1 MEPPNPFSLEP
12 FSLHHLLLLVPS
24 GSHGARRLR
33 FACVVCQ
40 LFTRSRSSLVGQPFA
55 AARDPTPRDLS
66 RHRSR
71 NEMHGQPRRPKKPED
86 GAAAAAKAAKLR
98 ELQGQVLHN
107 HHTSTYT
114 EEALGLSFKLLEIN
128 PEAYTAWNYRKLALQ
143 HNLKELSDP
152 EAIKSSVDNELR
164 VVEAALRANPKS
176 YGAWYHR
183 KWLLNQKLTPVD
195 SKREFGLLDKLL
207 KVDARNFHGWNYRR
221 FLAKFTG
228 VPEEDELKYTMV
240 KICDNFSNYSAWH
253 NRSILLSNL
262 LIQQSKGFESKQKIF
277 KEEFDLV
284 TQALFTD
291 PSDQSGWFYH
301 LWLLAQTSSPENPQL
316 IASWPCNDAKLS
328 LFPIRKSDDLNM
340 VSSSSSICCYS
351 LKDRIIPIVLYFDE
365 PVKGL
370 NPSNVKL
377 NSELVIG
384 KDIQWRPLSVT
395 DSGHSNCWVTYLEIT
410 DKKCSSS
417 QQFSVE
423 VCIPCSDDIVSR
435 SGSHCNCP
443 VHFIFTIEL
452 SNNDDK
458 AHDIDLFHEPISW
471 SCSESI
477 RSDGNPSCVAFDQLN
492 IRKTVVQ
499 ENSKWHLE
507 GLSDQIDLFR
517 ELPDENSK
525 FAKLTLARLLLACAA
540 IKSRGNSLIER
551 KGYCDEALGLFSDL
565 INLDPSHKRYYE
577 DERSLVLMDQLT
589 CSTQTFAK
597 YCSVQLKSNSA
608 PLNHVQLCRLSLTRI
623 GFTER
628 MLWVQMLDLS
638 HNSLRSVEGLEA
650 LQQLVCL
657 NISNNQISSF
667 TSLEPL
673 TKIISLKAL
682 DLSFNQIGA
691 HPIDTTRY
699 ICSSP
704 FSHKV
709 QSCEA
714 FEECRKKNVDVEDFW
729 DAILFFKSVNLVQL
743 DIKGNAVNDKFRTVV
758 TTLSPSLK
766 WLDGTCVH

>member
-1 MEPPNPFSLEP
+1 
-12 FSLHHLLLLVPS
+12 
-24 GSHGARRLR
+24 
-33 FACVVCQ
+33 
-40 LFTRSRSSLVGQPFA
+40 
-55 AARDPTPRDLS
+55 
-66 RHRSR
+66 
-71 NEMHGQPRRPKKPED
+71 MHGQPRRPKKPED
-86 GAAAAAKAAKLR
+86 SGAAAAKAAKLR
-98 ELQGQVLHN
+98 DLQAQVLHN

-128 PEAYTAWNYRKLALQ
+128 PETYTAWNYRKLALQ

-152 EAIKSSVDNELR
+152 EAVKSRVGDELR

-316 IASWPCNDAKLS
+316 IASWPCNGAKLS
-328 LFPIRKSDDLNM
+328 LFPIRKSDDPNM
-340 VSSSSSICCYS
+340 VPSSSSICCYS
-351 LKDRIIPIVLYFDE
+351 LKDRVVPIVLYFDE

-377 NSELVIG
+377 NSDLIIG

-410 DKKCSSS
+410 NKECSSS

-423 VCIPCSDDIVSR
+423 VSIPCSDDIVSR
-435 SGSHCNCP
+435 SGSHCNFP
-443 VHFIFTIEL
+443 VHFTFTIEL
-452 SNNDDK
+452 SNSDDK

-471 SCSESI
+471 SCSESF
-477 RSDGNPSCVAFDQLN
+477 RSDGNPSCMAFDQLN
-492 IRKTVVQ
+492 ITNTVVQ

-551 KGYCDEALGLFSDL
+551 KGYCEEALGLFSDL
-565 INLDPSHKRYYE
+565 INLNPSHKRYYE
-577 DERSLVLMDQLT
+577 DERSSVLMDQLT
-589 CSTQTFAK
+589 CNMGTFMK
-597 YCSVQLKSNSA
+597 YCSVQVKSNSA
-608 PLNHVQLCRLSLTRI
+608 PLNHVQLCRLSLTCI

-638 HNSLRSVEGLEA
+638 YNSLRSVEGLEA

-682 DLSFNQIGA
+682 DMSSNQIGA

-709 QSCEA
+709 QPCEA
-714 FEECRKKNVDVEDFW
+714 FEACRKKNVNVEEYW
-729 DAILFFKSVNLVQL
+729 DAILFFKSLDLAQL
-743 DIKGNAVNDKFRTVV
+743 DIKGNAVADKDEFSTVV

-766 WLDGTCVH
+766 WLDGTCVN

>member
-1 MEPPNPFSLEP
+1 
-12 FSLHHLLLLVPS
+12 
-24 GSHGARRLR
+24 
-33 FACVVCQ
+33 
-40 LFTRSRSSLVGQPFA
+40 
-55 AARDPTPRDLS
+55 
-66 RHRSR
+66 
-71 NEMHGQPRRPKKPED
+71 MHGQPRRPKKPED
-86 GAAAAAKAAKLR
+86 GSAAAAKAAKLR
-98 ELQGQVLHN
+98 DLQAQVLHN

-128 PEAYTAWNYRKLALQ
+128 PEAYTAWNYRKLALR
-143 HNLKELSDP
+143 HNLKELSEP
-152 EAIKSSVDNELR
+152 EAIKSVVDGELR

-183 KWLLNQKLTPVD
+183 KWLLNQRLTPVD

-221 FLAKFTG
+221 FLAKFMG
-228 VPEEDELKYTMV
+228 VLEEDELKYTMV

-262 LIQQSKGFESKQKIF
+262 LAQQSKGFESKQKIF

-328 LFPIRKSDDLNM
+328 LFPISKSDDLSM

-351 LKDRIIPIVLYFDE
+351 LKDRIVPIVLYFDE

-370 NPSNVKL
+370 NSSNVKL
-377 NSELVIG
+377 NSDLVIG

-395 DSGHSNCWVTYLEIT
+395 DSGHSNCWVTYLEISN
-410 DKKCSSS
+410 KECSSP

-423 VCIPCSDDIVSR
+423 VGIPCSDDMVSR
-435 SGSHCNCP
+435 SGSPCSSP
-443 VHFIFTIEL
+443 VHFTFTIEL
-452 SNNDDK
+452 SNSNDK
-458 AHDIDLFHEPISW
+458 PQDIDLFHEPISW
-471 SCSESI
+471 NCSESF
-477 RSDGNPSCVAFDQLN
+477 RSDGNPSCVAFDQVN
-492 IRKTVVQ
+492 ISNTVVQ

-551 KGYCDEALGLFSDL
+551 KGYCEEALGLFSDL

-577 DERSLVLMDQLT
+577 DERSLVIMDQLT
-589 CSTQTFAK
+589 CDMRTFMK
-597 YCSVQLKSNSA
+597 YCSVQVKLNSA
-608 PLNHVQLCRLSLTRI
+608 PLNHVQLCRLSLTCI

-650 LQQLVCL
+650 LQQLACL

-673 TKIISLKAL
+673 TKIVSLKAL

-704 FSHKV
+704 FSHKGEP
-709 QSCEA
+709 CEEA
-714 FEECRKKNVDVEDFW
+714 FEACRKKNIDVEEFW
-729 DAILFFKSVNLVQL
+729 DAILFFKSVKLVQL
-743 DIKGNAVNDKFRTVV
+743 DIKGNAVADKDDFRTVV
-758 TTLSPSLK
+758 TTLSASLK

>member
-1 MEPPNPFSLEP
+1 
-12 FSLHHLLLLVPS
+12 
-24 GSHGARRLR
+24 
-33 FACVVCQ
+33 
-40 LFTRSRSSLVGQPFA
+40 
-55 AARDPTPRDLS
+55 
-66 RHRSR
+66 
-71 NEMHGQPRRPKKPED
+71 MHGQPRRPKKPED

-98 ELQGQVLHN
+98 DLQAQVLHN
-107 HHTSTYT
+107 HHTCTYT

-128 PEAYTAWNYRKLALQ
+128 PESYTAWNYRKLALQ

-152 EAIKSSVDNELR
+152 EAIKSSVDDELR
-164 VVEAALRANPKS
+164 VVEYALRANPKS

-228 VPEEDELKYTMV
+228 VPEEDELKYTMD
-240 KICDNFSNYSAWH
+240 KICENFSNYSAWH
-253 NRSILLSNL
+253 NRSIILSNL

-277 KEEFDLV
+277 SEEFGLV
-284 TQALFTD
+284 TNALFTD

-328 LFPIRKSDDLNM
+328 LFPIRKSDDLIM
-340 VSSSSSICCYS
+340 APSLSSVCCYS
-351 LKDRIIPIVLYFDE
+351 LKDRIVPIVLYFDE

-377 NSELVIG
+377 NSDMVIG

-395 DSGHSNCWVTYLEIT
+395 NSGYSNCWVTYLEIT
-410 DKKCSSS
+410 NKECGSS

-423 VCIPCSDDIVSR
+423 VSIPCSDDIVSR
-435 SGSHCNCP
+435 SGSHSNCP
-443 VHFIFTIEL
+443 VHFTFTIEL
-452 SNNDDK
+452 SNSDDK
-458 AHDIDLFHEPISW
+458 AQDIDLFHEPISW
-471 SCSESI
+471 SCSESS
-477 RSDGNPSCVAFDQLN
+477 RSDGNPSCVAFDQLK
-492 IRKTVVQ
+492 ITTTVVQ

-551 KGYCDEALGLFSDL
+551 KGYCAEALGLFSDL
-565 INLDPSHKRYYE
+565 IKLDPSHKRYYE
-577 DERSLVLMDQLT
+577 DERSLVLMD
-589 CSTQTFAK
+589 
-597 YCSVQLKSNSA
+597 
-608 PLNHVQLCRLSLTRI
+608 QLCRLSLTRI

-667 TSLEPL
+667 TTLEPI
-673 TKIISLKAL
+673 TKIVSLKAL
-682 DLSFNQIGA
+682 DLSFNEIGA
-691 HPIDTTRY
+691 HSIDTTRY

-704 FSHKV
+704 FSHKAEP
-709 QSCEA
+709 CKA
-714 FEECRKKNVDVEDFW
+714 FEACRKKNVNVEEFW
-729 DAILFFKSVNLVQL
+729 DAILFFKSLNLAQL
-743 DIKGNAVNDKFRTVV
+743 DIKGNAVADKDSFRTLV

-766 WLDGTCVH
+766 WLDGTRVH